1 MSHKLKN
8 DTFRCHVALADFA
21 RAMIRAGIVS
31 SSVYRRVA
39 EVDFEVQRR
48 SLPCLLPAA
57 FSPVALLPAPSDL
70 PDGVGDEVA
79 PPMETVLYLRFLAY
93 SMDIDSLADD
103 DAVDLQKE
111 RDWCDYWYS
120 WHASQLDAS

>member
-1 MSHKLKN
+1 MSLKN
-8 DTFRCHVALADFA
+8 ETFRCHVALANFA
-21 RAMIRAGIVS
+21 RAMIRAGLVPA
-31 SSVYRRVA
+31 SVYRRVA
-39 EVDFEVQRR
+39 EVDFEIQRR

-57 FSPVALLPAPSDL
+57 SSPVALLPAPSVE
-70 PDGVGDEVA
+70 VGDSVA
-79 PPMETVLYLRFLAY
+79 PPMETVLCLRFLAY
-93 SMDIDSLADD
+93 SMDIDSLADE